1 MPNARPIN
9 DTNDAAVRAALAAHP
24 GATASALAFHAG
36 MSVSTAR
43 TILGRMADDGTAVRT
58 TDPDA
63 SRATYL
69 WTLADTAPARTAKPA
84 ARTART
90 PGRPKKTGTT
100 PPPAATAKPRA
111 GTATGT
117 RSAASAGGGAGT
129 VDKLPPGGL
138 RGLVED
144 HLRDNPGES
153 FSPTA
158 LKHALDTA
166 HAPRQFSSGA
176 INNALEKLTADEVA
190 IRTSDAPKTWALAA
204 GA

>member
-1 MPNARPIN
+1 MPNARPTN
-9 DTNDAAVRAALAAHP
+9 DTNDAAVRAALAANP
-24 GATASALAFHAG
+24 GATASALAFDAG

-43 TILGRMADDGTAVRT
+43 TILARMADDGTAIRT

-69 WTLADTAPARTAKPA
+69 WTLADTAPPARTATAKPA

-100 PPPAATAKPRA
+100 APPAAPAK
-111 GTATGT
+111 GTAG
-117 RSAASAGGGAGT
+117 AGGGAGT

-176 INNALEKLTADEVA
+176 ISNALEKLTAEDVA
-190 IRTSDAPKTWALAA
+190 TRTSDAPKKWALTA

>member
-1 MPNARPIN
+1 MPNARPAN
-9 DTNDAAVRAALAAHP
+9 DTNDAAVGGGVGEHP
-24 GATASALAFHAG
+24 RGNHRALAFHAG

-43 TILGRMADDGTAVRT
+43 TILGRMADDGTAIRA

-63 SRATYL
+63 ARATYL
-69 WTLADTAPARTAKPA
+69 WTLADTAPKARAATAKPA
-84 ARTART
+84 ART
-90 PGRPKKTGTT
+90 PGRPQKTGT
-100 PPPAATAKPRA
+100 PAPAAPTKGA
-111 GTATGT
+111 GG
-117 RSAASAGGGAGT
+117 AGGGAGT
-129 VDKLPPGGL
+129 PEKLPPGGL

-144 HLRDNPGES
+144 HLRDHPGES

-176 INNALEKLTADEVA
+176 INNALEKLTADRVA
-190 IRTSDAPKTWALAA
+190 TRTSDAPKKWALAA

>member
-1 MPNARPIN
+1 
-9 DTNDAAVRAALAAHP
+9 
-24 GATASALAFHAG
+24 

-69 WTLADTAPARTAKPA
+69 WTLADTAPKARTATAKPA
-84 ARTART
+84 TRT

-100 PPPAATAKPRA
+100 APAAAPAKPRTGA
-111 GTATGT
+111 ATGAGGTA
-117 RSAASAGGGAGT
+117 SASAGGGAGT
-129 VDKLPPGGL
+129 PDKLPPGGL

-176 INNALEKLTADEVA
+176 INNALEKLTAEDVA
-190 IRTSDAPKTWALAA
+190 TRTSDAPKKWALAA